1 MRILKSAVSLVVT
14 ATVPFVL
21 LGCPDK
27 ANPDPATAA
36 KDAGAAAHATTAHAA
51 TAPAPGGSA
60 AAPAKNGG
68 GW

>member
-1 MRILKSAVSLVVT
+1 MRILKSAVSLLVM
-14 ATVPFVL
+14 AAIPFVL

-36 KDAGAAAHATTAHAA
+36 KDAGAAAHAA
-51 TAPAPGGSA
+51 TAPAAGGSA